1 MDYDPLNPDAE
12 DAEIRKQR
20 LKPRLFRMSE
30 SIREDVRRGMDV
42 KGREDLH
49 KFYRMEMPFSEALKI
64 KEKFNAKLAEDTL
77 GSEVKIRNLNHETDL
92 EKFTELYNAIFLAAP
107 DPSRSLTVE
116 EARNFEEESTF
127 IALLGSTFAGFIYL
141 TIDRAFTDPN
151 ALAGAIAGI
160 GVLAKYRG
168 KKIGIRLLNHAI
180 DYFKDKD
187 VEFLICEVYEK
198 NEPSRRMFEGMG
210 MRIVGYMIL
219 EEEEG
224 VIETGLHGS
233 EDS

>member
-12 DAEIRKQR
+12 DPDIRRQR
-20 LKPRLFRMSE
+20 LKPRLFRVTE

-42 KGREDLH
+42 KGREELH
-49 KFYRMEMPFSEALKI
+49 KFYRMEMPYADALAVQ
-64 KEKFNAKLAEDTL
+64 EKFREKLRQDTL
-77 GSEVKIRNLNHETDL
+77 GNEVKIRNLNHETDL

-107 DPSRSLTVE
+107 DPSRSLTLE
-116 EARNFEEESTF
+116 EAKSFEEESTF
-127 IALLGSTFAGFIYL
+127 VALLGSTFAGFIYL
-141 TIDRAFTDPN
+141 TIDHAFTDPK

-160 GVLAKYRG
+160 GVLARYRG

-180 DYFKDKD
+180 DYFKDKG
-187 VEFLICEVYEK
+187 VEYLICEVYEK

-210 MRIVGYMIL
+210 MKIVGYMIL

-224 VIETGLHGS
+224 VVESGLH
-233 EDS
+233 DPDK